1 MTTMATRG
9 AWQAGAARQV
19 ASNEARRLLSDLMA
33 VPPHV
38 RRRFMRDLGD
48 DDWRELCLVT
58 AMETGSPFGLW
69 IDDPAGFVQQVLGES
84 LWSKSRE
91 LLSAIPKYERVAVPS
106 CFSSSKTW
114 SVSRTVLWHSAV
126 HPVGTSIA
134 VTIAPLWRQVQRQV
148 WPELRKAHKKA
159 GLPGVCDQTQLK
171 LTQPNGLQW
180 TAAYGVAA
188 NPTNEAAVQG
198 IHAAHLLLVVDEAG
212 GIGHTIGR
220 NLNALLTGGDS
231 RMIAIGNPPT
241 DDEGSW
247 FEGLCEGA
255 ASDDVKLVRIDARD
269 TPNLSGE
276 RTPRCRSCPDA
287 VPAHTL
293 ATHLVDRKWVDRVI
307 AEHGQDSPY
316 VIAKVFARF
325 PKGGSS
331 RILPHSWLD
340 AAQSADEPEPQPG
353 WRPLSSID
361 GEDGDYLVRDGS
373 WIRLGVDVAADGGD
387 ELVIART
394 IGDLV
399 QVLHTSSGAVNT
411 NSVDVAGVVLQQI
424 RQAEKVRAALG
435 TTAPIRVKVDANGVG
450 WGVVGTLKSW
460 AKEGVHDADIVPV
473 MVSEA
478 TGREPDPESTFRPRL
493 KRDEMWIAFRGLI
506 QPPAP
511 NEAGAIRLR
520 VDDRTVAQ
528 LAAPMY
534 GTSTQGLTVIE
545 SKASLRERGL
555 PSPDRGEAVIMAYY
569 EPLPAKLKGHGF
581 RLLV

>member
-1 MTTMATRG
+1 MATIVGRG
-9 AWQAGAARQV
+9 AREAERSRQV
-19 ASNEARRLLSDLMA
+19 ASREAKRLLSDLMA
-33 VPPHV
+33 LDPVT
-38 RRRFMRDLGD
+38 RRGFMRGLNDA
-48 DDWRELCLVT
+48 DWRELCLVT

-69 IDDPAGFVQQVLGES
+69 VDDPGGFVQQVLGES

-91 LLSAIPKYERVAVPS
+91 LLAAIPRHERVAVPS

-148 WPELRKAHKKA
+148 WPELRKAHRKA
-159 GLPGVCDQTQLK
+159 GLPGQVDQTQLK

-198 IHAAHLLLVVDEAG
+198 IHASHLLLVVDEAG

-220 NLNALLTGGDS
+220 NLNALLTGSDS
-231 RMIAIGNPPT
+231 RMIAIGNPAT
-241 DDEGSW
+241 DNEGSW

-255 ASDDVKLVRIDARD
+255 GSEDVHVVRIDARE

-276 RTPRCRSCPDA
+276 RAPRCRSCPAA

-307 AEHGQDSPY
+307 AEHGEDSPY
-316 VIAKVFARF
+316 VQAKVYARF
-325 PKGGSS
+325 PKGGSM

-340 AAQSADEPEPQPG
+340 AAQAADEPARQPG
-353 WRPLSSID
+353 WRHLSTIE
-361 GEDGDYLVRDGS
+361 GETRDELVREGA

-387 ELVIART
+387 EMVVARS

-399 QVLHTSSGAVNT
+399 TIEHTSSGAVNT
-411 NSVDVAGVVLQQI
+411 NSVDVAGVVLQHI
-424 RQAEKVRAALG
+424 RQAERVRAALG
-435 TTAPIRVKVDANGVG
+435 THAPIRVKVDANGVG
-450 WGVVGTLKSW
+450 WGVVGTLRAW
-460 AKEGVHDADIVPV
+460 AAEQIHDAEIVPV
-473 MVSEA
+473 MVSEG
-478 TGREPDPESTFRPRL
+478 TGREPDQSATFRPRL
-493 KRDEMWIAFRGLI
+493 KRDEMWIAFRGLL

-528 LAAPMY
+528 LSAPMY
-534 GTSTQGLTVIE
+534 GTSSQGLTVIE
-545 SKASLRERGL
+545 SKDSLRKRGL
-555 PSPDRGEAVIMAYY
+555 NSPDRGEAVLMAFY
-569 EPLPAKLKGHGF
+569 EPQPAAAKGHGF
-581 RLLV
+581 RVLV